1 MIGRNEALD
10 SPLFAPVTSTRVE
23 DEEQHCDDGGRQ
35 VGDRNGANA
44 IQ

>member
-23 DEEQHCDDGGRQ
+23 DEEQLATM